1 MIWESPIDSVQNNHA
16 LVAACRR
23 RSIVHDGA
31 IVRCPR
37 SSSTGGS
44 SLELIEG
51 KVQTAV
57 HRVRKFV
64 EIGSGRIGYAMT
76 AAVERQQW
84 DKMGAGPS
92 FSVADA
98 ILDDPDSGSVLS
110 AVLKDGHVI
119 IAAP

>member
-1 MIWESPIDSVQNNHA
+1 
-16 LVAACRR
+16 
-23 RSIVHDGA
+23 
-31 IVRCPR
+31 
-37 SSSTGGS
+37 
-44 SLELIEG
+44 
-51 KVQTAV
+51 V

-76 AAVERQQW
+76 AAVLSNASNGTKWEL
-84 DKMGAGPS
+84 DPS

-98 ILDDPDSGSVLS
+98 ILDDPDFGSLLS